1 VRRNRWNWLGQ
12 EAVFLA
18 SHCAVLTAGPARMA
32 EYFPIDLPFPR
43 AADQDHGQI
52 RRLCAANL
60 REPWGL
66 VRALKFGD
74 IAGPG
79 AKVGNAPHREI
90 RNA

>member
-1 VRRNRWNWLGQ
+1 MRGEFTQ
-12 EAVFLA
+12 A
-18 SHCAVLTAGPARMA
+18 
-32 EYFPIDLPFPR
+32 
-43 AADQDHGQI
+43 
-52 RRLCAANL
+52 
-60 REPWGL
+60 WGL

>member
-1 VRRNRWNWLGQ
+1 MRG
-12 EAVFLA
+12 EF
-18 SHCAVLTAGPARMA
+18 T
-32 EYFPIDLPFPR
+32 R
-43 AADQDHGQI
+43 A
-52 RRLCAANL
+52 
-60 REPWGL
+60 WGL